1 MNYKTGL
8 EDFIGKESLSKTL
21 RNALIPTE
29 STKIHMEEMG
39 VIRDDELRAE
49 KQQELKEIMDD
60 YYRAFIE
67 EKLGQIQGIQ
77 WNSLFQKMEE
87 TMEDISVRKDLDK
100 IQNEKRKEICCYF
113 TSDKRFKDLFNA
125 KLITDILPNFIKDN
139 KEYTEEEKAEKEQTR
154 VLFQRFATAFTNY
167 FNQRRNNF
175 SEDNI
180 STAISFRIVNE
191 NSEIHL
197 QNMRAFQRIEQQY
210 PEEVCGMEEEYK
222 DMLQEWQMK
231 HIYSVDFYDR
241 ELTQPGIE
249 YYNGICGKINEHMN
263 QFCQKNRI
271 NKNDFR
277 MKKLHKQILCKKSS
291 YYEIPFRFESDQEVY
306 DALNEFIKT
315 MKKKEIIR
323 RCVHLGQE
331 CDDYDL
337 GKIYISSNKYEQIS
351 NALYGS
357 WDTIRKCIKE
367 EYMDAL
373 PGKGEKKEEKAEAA
387 AKKEEYRSIADID
400 KIISL
405 YGSEMDRTI
414 SAKKCITEI
423 CDMAGQ
429 ISIDPL
435 VCNSDIKLLQNK
447 EKTTEIKTILDSFLH
462 VYQWGQTFIVSDII
476 EKDSYFYSELEDV
489 LEDFE
494 GITTLY
500 NHVRSYVTQK
510 PYSTVKFKL
519 HFGSPTLANGW
530 SQSKEYDNN
539 AILLMRDQ
547 KFYLGIFNVRNK
559 PDKQIIKGH
568 EKEEKGDYKKMIYNL
583 LPGPSKMLPKVFI
596 TSRSGQE
603 TYKPSKH
610 ILDGYNEKRH
620 IKSSPKFDLGYC
632 WDLIDYY
639 KECIH
644 KHPDWKNYDFH
655 FSDTKDYE
663 DISGFYREVEMQGY
677 QIKWTYISA
686 DEIQKLDEKGQIFL
700 FQIYNKDFSVHSTG
714 KDNLHTMYLKNLF
727 SEENLKDIVLK
738 LNGEAELFFRKA
750 SIKTPI
756 VHKKGSVLVNRSY
769 TQTVGNKEIRV
780 SIPEEY
786 YTEIYNYLNHIGKG
800 KLSSE
805 AQRYLDEGKIKSFT
819 ATKDIVKNYR
829 YCCDHYFLHLPIT
842 INFKAKSDIAVNERT
857 LAYIA
862 KKEDIHIIGID
873 RGERNL
879 LYISVIDVHGNIR
892 EQRSFNIVN
901 GYDYQQKLKD
911 REKSRDAARKNWEEI
926 EKIKELKEGYLS
938 MVIHYIARLVVK
950 YNAVVA
956 MEDLNY
962 GFKTGR
968 FKVERQV
975 YQKFET
981 MLIEKL
987 HYLVFKDRE
996 VCEEGGVLR
1005 GYQLTYIPESLK
1017 KVGKQCGFI
1026 FYVPAGYTSKI
1037 DPTTGFVNLF
1047 SFKNLTNRESRQD
1060 FVGKFDEIRYDR
1072 DKKMFEFSFDYNN
1085 YIKKGTILASTKWK
1099 VYTNGTRLKRIV
1111 VNGKYTSQSMEV
1123 ELTDAMEKML
1133 QRAGIEYHD
1142 GKDLKGQIV
1151 EKGIEAEIIDIFRL
1165 TVQMRNSRSESEDR
1179 EYDRLI
1185 SPVLNDKGEFFD
1197 TATADKTLPQDAD
1210 ANGAYCIAL
1219 KGLYEVKQIKENW
1232 KENEQFPRNK
1242 LVQDNKTWFDFMQK
1256 KRYL

>member
-1 MNYKTGL
+1 
-8 EDFIGKESLSKTL
+8 
-21 RNALIPTE
+21 
-29 STKIHMEEMG
+29 
-39 VIRDDELRAE
+39 
-49 KQQELKEIMDD
+49 
-60 YYRAFIE
+60 
-67 EKLGQIQGIQ
+67 
-77 WNSLFQKMEE
+77 
-87 TMEDISVRKDLDK
+87 
-100 IQNEKRKEICCYF
+100 
-113 TSDKRFKDLFNA
+113 
-125 KLITDILPNFIKDN
+125 
-139 KEYTEEEKAEKEQTR
+139 
-154 VLFQRFATAFTNY
+154 
-167 FNQRRNNF
+167 
-175 SEDNI
+175 
-180 STAISFRIVNE
+180 
-191 NSEIHL
+191 
-197 QNMRAFQRIEQQY
+197 
-210 PEEVCGMEEEYK
+210 
-222 DMLQEWQMK
+222 
-231 HIYSVDFYDR
+231 
-241 ELTQPGIE
+241 
-249 YYNGICGKINEHMN
+249 
-263 QFCQKNRI
+263 
-271 NKNDFR
+271 
-277 MKKLHKQILCKKSS
+277 
-291 YYEIPFRFESDQEVY
+291 
-306 DALNEFIKT
+306 
-315 MKKKEIIR
+315 
-323 RCVHLGQE
+323 
-331 CDDYDL
+331 
-337 GKIYISSNKYEQIS
+337 
-351 NALYGS
+351 
-357 WDTIRKCIKE
+357 
-367 EYMDAL
+367 
-373 PGKGEKKEEKAEAA
+373 
-387 AKKEEYRSIADID
+387 
-400 KIISL
+400 
-405 YGSEMDRTI
+405 
-414 SAKKCITEI
+414 
-423 CDMAGQ
+423 
-429 ISIDPL
+429 
-435 VCNSDIKLLQNK
+435 
-447 EKTTEIKTILDSFLH
+447 
-462 VYQWGQTFIVSDII
+462 
-476 EKDSYFYSELEDV
+476 
-489 LEDFE
+489 
-494 GITTLY
+494 
-500 NHVRSYVTQK
+500 
-510 PYSTVKFKL
+510 
-519 HFGSPTLANGW
+519 
-530 SQSKEYDNN
+530 
-539 AILLMRDQ
+539 
-547 KFYLGIFNVRNK
+547 
-559 PDKQIIKGH
+559 
-568 EKEEKGDYKKMIYNL
+568 
-583 LPGPSKMLPKVFI
+583 
-596 TSRSGQE
+596 
-603 TYKPSKH
+603 
-610 ILDGYNEKRH
+610 
-620 IKSSPKFDLGYC
+620 
-632 WDLIDYY
+632 
-639 KECIH
+639 
-644 KHPDWKNYDFH
+644 
-655 FSDTKDYE
+655 
-663 DISGFYREVEMQGY
+663 
-677 QIKWTYISA
+677 
-686 DEIQKLDEKGQIFL
+686 
-700 FQIYNKDFSVHSTG
+700 
-714 KDNLHTMYLKNLF
+714 MYLKNLF

-750 SIKTPI
+750 SIKTPV

-769 TQTVGNKEIRV
+769 TQTVGDKEIRV

-786 YTEIYNYLNHIGKG
+786 YTEIYNYLNHIGRG
-800 KLSSE
+800 KLSTE
-805 AQRYLDEGKIKSFT
+805 AQRYLEERKIKSFT

-879 LYISVIDVHGNIR
+879 LYISVVDVHGNIR

-911 REKSRDAARKNWEEI
+911 REKS
-926 EKIKELKEGYLS
+926 
-938 MVIHYIARLVVK
+938 
-950 YNAVVA
+950 

-1085 YIKKGTILASTKWK
+1085 YIKKGTMLASTKWK

-1142 GKDLKGQIV
+1142 GKDLKGQIG